1 MFGPLDKLGSPKI
14 FYKFSEIL
22 LPYLSGI
29 FVGLIVLGLIG
40 GLWYAPIDYQQGNS
54 YRIIFIHVPAAW
66 LSMLIYTLMVIF
78 AIMGLIWRYKM
89 SHIFTQAAAPIGAIF
104 TLITLITGSIW
115 GKPTWGSFWVWDA
128 RLTSELILL
137 FLYLGYIALE
147 DSIHNRKLAQK
158 SEAILLIFGFVNI
171 PIIHFSVEWWNTL
184 HQPATILKLSA
195 PSIHIKMLLPLL
207 IMALAFKVF
216 FTIIVLMRMQTLLI
230 KTNLTTTWVKELKS
244 NE

>member
-1 MFGPLDKLGSPKI
+1 MLGPLDKLGSPKI
-14 FYKFSEIL
+14 FYKFAEIL

-29 FVGLIVLGLIG
+29 FVGLIILGLIG

-78 AIMGLIWRYKM
+78 ASMGLIWRFKM

-147 DSIHNRKLAQK
+147 DTIHNRKLAQK
-158 SEAILLIFGFVNI
+158 SGAILLIFGFVNI

-230 KTNLTTTWVKELKS
+230 KTNQTASWVKELKS